1 MNSDVYIFGKLGSYY
16 SQCPDDFTS
25 EIFMKMGEWDTSAD
39 TYISIHR
46 KGELMYYGYVRKLEA
61 DRYIGFCSVLNG
73 MMVTDFNVLFE
84 IFDSMLNHLAV
95 GGEILKYSD
104 SGEIVTNTQSLVF
117 GKPVLNQVRAL
128 LKDGLSGLS
137 DNLKGLPPESY
148 GISVSESK
156 QFDLHVDDMPQIVS
170 ASWNYC
176 YTFIAKDSG
185 TPAPDSY
192 QGVLCRL
199 HKEKK
204 ELEANNSDLSGQVL
218 KLKKEKKQQ
227 GMVMLLGTAAVI
239 CFFILLG
246 VKQSL
251 NEVQSDLN
259 RSRFTLEDTQAN
271 LDKTKKQSEEMQ
283 SSFLSKM
290 SEKDRQIISLQQQ
303 NEQLTS
309 DLEILKK
316 ENNSLSNELQSVKD
330 EKWSTEADNYNA
342 MREINQ
348 YKRELERANAD
359 IKNLRNEISRNA
371 RGQSQATY
379 TSGTRNEA
387 TVTIK
392 ASLRRD
398 SHHTAPIIMN
408 IPQGASVEVLDNE
421 KQNGYYKVRYRQTI
435 GYVAE
440 VFISFK

>member
-25 EIFMKMGEWDTSAD
+25 EIFMKMGKWETSAD
-39 TYISIHR
+39 TYISVHR
-46 KGELMYYGYVRKLEA
+46 KGELMYYGYVRKLKA

-84 IFDSMLNHLAV
+84 IFDSMLDHLAV

-128 LKDGLSGLS
+128 LKDGLSGLF

-148 GISVSESK
+148 GISVSENK
-156 QFDLHVDDMPQIVS
+156 QFDLHVDNISQIVS

-259 RSRFTLEDTQAN
+259 RSRFALEDTQIALTDTKAN

-283 SSFLSKM
+283 SSFFEKM

-316 ENNSLSNELQSVKD
+316 ENNCLSNNLQY
-330 EKWSTEADNYNA
+330 A
-342 MREINQ
+342 
-348 YKRELERANAD
+348 KRELQRAESD
-359 IKNLRNEISRNA
+359 IKNLRNEISRDTWK
-371 RGQSQATY
+371 QSYSQSTTY
-379 TSGTRNEA
+379 TSGSISKA
-387 TVTIK
+387 TVIIN
-392 ASLRRD
+392 APLRTECR
-398 SHHTAPIIMN
+398 HTAPTNMN
-408 IPQGASVEVLDNE
+408 IPKGASIDVFHNE
-421 KQNGYYKVRYRQTI
+421 YRNGYYKIRYGKTI
-435 GYVAE
+435 GYMAK
-440 VFISFK
+440 VFISFQ